1 MSFKHD
7 YVKQLCAIGGY
18 TDHIGQAAIYFY
30 HSDIPLD
37 DAKRYIKNLK
47 QTLERTKD
55 VGNIRPME
63 KARPIRTQR

>member
-18 TDHIGQAAIYFY
+18 NDHIGQAAIYFY
-30 HSDIPLD
+30 HSDMPLD
-37 DAKRYIKNLK
+37 EAKRYIRNLK

-55 VGNIRPME
+55 VGNIRRME
-63 KARPIRTQR
+63 TTRPSRT

>member
-7 YVKQLCAIGGY
+7 YVKQLCGIGGWN
-18 TDHIGQAAIYFY
+18 DHIGQAAIYFY

-55 VGNIRPME
+55 VGNIRAME